1 MGEKRTTKAFFKSKI
16 VRKEMK
22 QCLYVSVYQKIISE
36 GVKIFIQIQ

>member
-22 QCLYVSVYQKIISE
+22 QCLYDFSLSE
-36 GVKIFIQIQ
+36 DNIRGS